1 MPGKLPVLMY
11 AEVRDIMKKL
21 RSFFP
26 ICKACEMQE
35 PVARTESLLGAVLV
49 GGRQYPVL
57 QKALEDAKALL
68 DFDDAVDLYVDSSP
82 GANAGSFRLAGEPAQ
97 IKLNGA
103 LVGLLG
109 LLEPAN
115 ENLALV
121 VLLHELAHLLF
132 HQSKYKTA
140 MRVYATLLDDGTKAR
155 AARSQQAMGAFQKY
169 LVAMELTADA
179 VMLGA
184 LTEKLGR
191 EGAQKTVR
199 TLFARLA
206 SGVGAE
212 GAFGPGAPV
221 DGDAYYA
228 QLQGCDPQV
237 VQSVLAAA
245 ETHPPPGVRLLLLLG
260 GARED
265 ASLLQKAVHAWRDGQ
280 ADGGTPAPAGAPAA
294 PPRAA
299 FV

>member
-82 GANAGSFRLAGEPAQ
+82 GANAGSFRLPGEPAQ

-109 LLEPAN
+109 LVSLKNDGLTGASTRQ
-115 ENLALV
+115 LSR
-121 VLLHELAHLLF
+121 LL
-132 HQSKYKTA
+132 
-140 MRVYATLLDDGTKAR
+140 
-155 AARSQQAMGAFQKY
+155 
-169 LVAMELTADA
+169 
-179 VMLGA
+179 
-184 LTEKLGR
+184 
-191 EGAQKTVR
+191 
-199 TLFARLA
+199 
-206 SGVGAE
+206 
-212 GAFGPGAPV
+212 
-221 DGDAYYA
+221 
-228 QLQGCDPQV
+228 
-237 VQSVLAAA
+237 QSVIR
-245 ETHPPPGVRLLLLLG
+245 T
-260 GARED
+260 
-265 ASLLQKAVHAWRDGQ
+265 S
-280 ADGGTPAPAGAPAA
+280 TP
-294 PPRAA
+294 
-299 FV
+299 